1 MTKKDFAYTGCEN
14 LEAMQEAAKYND
26 FLLGLVL
33 RRVKSKDAKILDF
46 GAGSGTY
53 AKMLEKRGLTP
64 DCLEPDKTLQSKLR
78 RDGFKVLKSSDDLK
92 PATYDVIYALN
103 VFEHIED
110 DLAEMI
116 RLRKA
121 LKKGGSLIV
130 YVPAYNI
137 LFSSM
142 DKQVG
147 HLRRYRRRGLR
158 QLTKAAG
165 LEVKELFY
173 YDPIGF
179 LAALTY
185 RFVGDDGVLTPT
197 SVRLY
202 DKYVFTLSKA
212 LHPVS
217 RKLVGKNAMVV
228 AKKPQAG

>member
-1 MTKKDFAYTGCEN
+1 
-14 LEAMQEAAKYND
+14 
-26 FLLGLVL
+26 
-33 RRVKSKDAKILDF
+33 
-46 GAGSGTY
+46 
-53 AKMLEKRGLTP
+53 AKMLKQHGITP
-64 DCLEPDKTLQSKLR
+64 DCLEPDKTLQAKLR
-78 RDGFKVLKSSDDLK
+78 RAGFKVLKGSQELK
-92 PATYDVIYALN
+92 PETYDVIYALN

-116 RLRKA
+116 ELRKA
-121 LKKGGSLIV
+121 LKKGGSLMV
-130 YVPAYNI
+130 YVPAYEI

-147 HLRRYRRRGLR
+147 HLRRYRTRGLKR
-158 QLTKAAG
+158 LVKAAG

-173 YDPIGF
+173 YDPVGF
-179 LAALTY
+179 LAAFTY

-212 LHPVS
+212 LHPIS

-228 AKKPQAG
+228 AEKPKTG